1 MQIISTNKKFEE
13 STLEI
18 LDTIILNLA
27 KANPESFTNEDETL
41 IYYPQEVNSPTP
53 ISLGNLEYQ
62 LENVIEMDVNFQ
74 RDSNDHKGDTP
85 QQIVADYLSGQHMG
99 NITIYAVPNNGRK
112 KIIDGKH
119 RLTHL
124 RNFMSGQL
132 VLTGDSAV
140 RFWVSYIVQIKM
152 LLDKKGDTKLNKL
165 IEGLQNPKK
174 VKSKINSNELE
185 SRFPD
190 VQFTELPKLLQ
201 DAIVSNTH
209 IHCVHYSVKARNNR
223 GVEVV
228 LDDNDP
234 QALTMAWRKFYRMN
248 NHKAKMTPDDN
259 LWGMDSQYNERGKLA
274 STLKSLNILFDITNK
289 DKKGKESQDDR
300 KKLNEMLVS
309 LMCFLDKKFP
319 WGGSPNKLVTSIGT
333 NSKFTK
339 IGEESRMFLKF
350 LHESFEPNFNRMMS
364 RGKTIQLPEGLTS
377 IKGGNLTNIRQ
388 FTLFLYLLHKHAQQS
403 RDIVLYRDEPTE
415 TMKAILDL
423 GGRIITTC
431 VVNKDSVISRDKI
444 VENGLTKIFE
454 ENKSLFYKIGE
465 FRRNQRTY
473 DDLVPLYTEL
483 VKICVDYTV

>member
-1 MQIISTNKKFEE
+1 MKIDQNNQKFEE
-13 STLEI
+13 YKLET

-41 IYYPQEVNSPTP
+41 VYYPQEVNSPTP
-53 ISLGNLEYQ
+53 INLGNLEYQ
-62 LENVIEMDVNFQ
+62 LENEIEMDVNFQ

-99 NITIYAVPNNGRK
+99 NITLYAVPNNGRK
-112 KIIDGKH
+112 KVIDGKH

-124 RNFMSGQL
+124 RNFISGQL
-132 VLTGDSAV
+132 VLTGDAAV
-140 RFWVSYIVQIKM
+140 KFWVSYIVEIKK
-152 LLDKKGDTKLNKL
+152 LLDKKGDTQLNKL
-165 IEGLQNPKK
+165 IEGLKNPKK
-174 VKSKINSNELE
+174 VKSKINPGEFE
-185 SRFPD
+185 FRFPE
-190 VQFTELPKLLQ
+190 VNYTELPKLLQ
-201 DAIVSNTH
+201 DAINSKTN
-209 IHCVHYSVKARNNR
+209 IHCVDYSVKARNNQ

-228 LDDNDP
+228 LNENDS

-274 STLKSLNILFDITNK
+274 TTLKSLNILFDITNK
-289 DKKGKESQDDR
+289 DKRGVESQDER

-319 WGGSPNKLVTSIGT
+319 WGGSSNKLVTSIGT
-333 NSKFTK
+333 NPKFTK
-339 IGEESRMFLKF
+339 IGEESKMFLKF
-350 LHESFEPNFNRMMS
+350 LHESIEPNFNRMMS
-364 RGKTIQLPEGLTS
+364 RGKKITLPEGLTG

-388 FTLFLYLLHKHAQQS
+388 FTLFMYLLHKHVQQS
-403 RDIVLYRDEPTE
+403 RDVVLYRDEPTE

-431 VVNKDSVISRDKI
+431 VINKDSVISQDKI

-454 ENKSLFYKIGE
+454 ENKELFYKIGE

-473 DDLVPLYTEL
+473 DDMVPLYSEL
-483 VKICVDYTV
+483 VKICLDYTV